1 MSLQQGWS
9 ATQRPNLISQLY
21 SPSRAFAAALP
32 DEEAIDG
39 LIMNLHLCLAL
50 DLAAQEVQEIFG
62 QRTLSF
68 VIGMLS
74 ASQTENLAPRY
85 KVQLKSDLFC
95 RRPLVETRIGTVGPD
110 RRLRDEQHG
119 LDNDTIHLVFRSRP
133 SSQTP

>member
-1 MSLQQGWS
+1 MSLQQVWS
-9 ATQRPNLISQLY
+9 GEQRRNLISQLY
-21 SPSRAFAAALP
+21 STSRAFAAALP
-32 DEEAIDG
+32 AEDAIDG

-62 QRTLSF
+62 QRTLTF
-68 VIGMLS
+68 LIGMLS
-74 ASQTENLAPRY
+74 ASQTENLTPRY
-85 KVQLKSDLFC
+85 KMQLKSDLFC